1 MKLHISNIESNSN
14 LTVKGVAQLLAGE
27 SIKYSEKK
35 CVYAVL
41 SKEECDPDHPY
52 PLCKLSNKLTFTIT
66 EIDIDSKEELGAY
79 EDDYALDDLSILVRD
94 YIKPLALPLGTFKDN
109 WDIVGSN
116 INASEVI

>member
-1 MKLHISNIESNSN
+1 
-14 LTVKGVAQLLAGE
+14 
-27 SIKYSEKK
+27 
-35 CVYAVL
+35 
-41 SKEECDPDHPY
+41 
-52 PLCKLSNKLTFTIT
+52 LTFTIT
-66 EIDIDSKEELGAY
+66 EIDIDSKDELGAY